1 MKYSLFLFF
10 LFISIP
16 SLYCQGND
24 TSFFNTDSNSK
35 AIQGYDVVSYFTEKQ
50 PVQGNKDISFVFNQT
65 QFYFISLENR
75 ELFQKNP
82 SKYLPKY
89 SGWCAYAM
97 ASNQRVRINSN
108 SYIVNG
114 DDLFLFYQTAF
125 VNTGSKWIKDSINL
139 KNKADLNWKKCIES
153 YD

>member
-1 MKYSLFLFF
+1 M
-10 LFISIP
+10 
-16 SLYCQGND
+16 
-24 TSFFNTDSNSK
+24 
-35 AIQGYDVVSYFTEKQ
+35 SYFTEKQ

-82 SKYLPKY
+82 NKYLPKY
-89 SGWCAYAM
+89 GGWCAYAM
-97 ASNQRVRINSN
+97 SSNQRVRINPN
-108 SYIVNG
+108 SYSVNG

-125 VNTGSKWIKDSINL
+125 VNTRSKWIKDSINL
-139 KNKADLNWKKCIES
+139 KNKADLNWKKRIES